1 MSNLLSQ
8 VAIHELDD
16 LLVIELPYNPRMQ
29 ARFREAGG
37 KWDAVKRC
45 WNLPAKKANYT
56 MLKRMFNWVPGC
68 GTKWIKVNNPHERS
82 TKPLADDEG
91 SEVYY
96 KGYLLGS
103 RKNRDRNVF
112 VPDGV
117 VAHGNYAASGGS
129 AKYPDVLANSNVT
142 AWDVVVYD
150 GKASLMPPAGGL
162 FSGASLAIT
171 AGRFALFS
179 DQELIDEV
187 ERRGYLVKRDEKF

>member
-8 VAIHELDD
+8 VTIQESDD
-16 LLVIELPYNPRMQ
+16 LLVIKLPYNPRMN
-29 ARFREAGG
+29 ACFREAGG
-37 KWDAVKRC
+37 KWVAAKFC

-103 RKNRDRNVF
+103 RKSRDGRVF
-112 VPDGV
+112 TPEGV
-117 VAHGNYAASGGS
+117 VTHGNYAASGGS
-129 AKYPDVLANSNVT
+129 AKYPDVLAHSSVT

-150 GKASLMPPAGGL
+150 GKAPIMTSSGGL
-162 FSGASLAIT
+162 FSGASLTIT

-187 ERRGYLVKRDEKF
+187 ESRGYLVKRDEKF